1 MKKIWKIFLSLSAI
15 LLFMTAC
22 SEEATP
28 ANSDRPQV
36 ATSIYPVYEIVKEV
50 AGDRADVSLMVGENE
65 DAHHYEPSAQA
76 VASVNEAD
84 VFIYSSEIMEFWA
97 DSLLD
102 VVENDNLHIIEMSES
117 LDLSLDETTTEND
130 EDDHAPEDAETYDHG
145 DHDLSHGD
153 NADVE
158 QTVVVDGVAGHYH
171 TGDMIE
177 LTATHDSDYDHWHW
191 FTRDSDSE
199 EWEVVE
205 DQFSNTLS
213 GAAAVDGQEI
223 KASLYDDDHNLIAES
238 EPVTLVI
245 DDHEGDSDHDHDHE
259 HGTEDPHFWLDPVT
273 VKDTLP
279 AIVEGLSE
287 ADPEG
292 AEIYQENADTF
303 AEELDELD
311 AAYREAFD
319 NATNRSF
326 VVQHQAF
333 GHLADR
339 YNLDQVS
346 VGGMITEVEP
356 NPQAL
361 TNIVNFVKDNNVPI
375 IYYQSGE
382 SSSTAEAIANETD
395 TEIAVL
401 YDLESKPVDGDFE
414 ENAYIEVM
422 YHNLE
427 ELQKSIQ

>member
-1 MKKIWKIFLSLSAI
+1 LS
-15 LLFMTAC
+15 
-22 SEEATP
+22 
-28 ANSDRPQV
+28 
-36 ATSIYPVYEIVKEV
+36 
-50 AGDRADVSLMVGENE
+50 
-65 DAHHYEPSAQA
+65 
-76 VASVNEAD
+76 
-84 VFIYSSEIMEFWA
+84 
-97 DSLLD
+97 
-102 VVENDNLHIIEMSES
+102 
-117 LDLSLDETTTEND
+117 
-130 EDDHAPEDAETYDHG
+130 
-145 DHDLSHGD
+145 
-153 NADVE
+153 
-158 QTVVVDGVAGHYH
+158 
-171 TGDMIE
+171 
-177 LTATHDSDYDHWHW
+177 
-191 FTRDSDSE
+191 
-199 EWEVVE
+199 
-205 DQFSNTLS
+205 
-213 GAAAVDGQEI
+213 
-223 KASLYDDDHNLIAES
+223 
-238 EPVTLVI
+238 
-245 DDHEGDSDHDHDHE
+245 
-259 HGTEDPHFWLDPVT
+259 
-273 VKDTLP
+273 

-361 TNIVNFVKDNNVPI
+361 TNIVNFVKDNNVSI

-382 SSSTAEAIANETD
+382 GSSTAEAIANETD

-414 ENAYIEVM
+414 ENAYIRSEE
-422 YHNLE
+422 HTS
-427 ELQKSIQ
+427 ELQ